1 MKIAVVGAGAIGGYV
16 GGWLAAAGEDVTFIA
31 RGANRDAIQR
41 DGMHVIGEDGR
52 EVVARTAVFDKT
64 AGAGPHDVVILAVK
78 AHQVSAIA
86 ADLAA
91 LCHDETSI
99 VTMQNGIP
107 WWYFHKHG
115 GQYQGTAIR
124 SADPDGSIA
133 RLIDADRVIGAVV
146 YPAAVLEAP
155 GVVRVV
161 EGKRF
166 TLGEP
171 DGSKTA
177 RVEAVSAAMARA
189 GFKAPV
195 IDDIRSEIWLK
206 LWGNLSFNPISAL
219 AHATL
224 AGLLR
229 FPLTRELSIEMM
241 REAEQVAN
249 KLGVTFRVG
258 IDKRIAG
265 AEKVGEHKTSMLQDV
280 EAGRPMEIEA
290 LVGAV
295 VELGRLTQTP
305 TPHIDAVYALV
316 SLLAKQLAEHRGRLS
331 LDNSPANVGTF
342 GTAQPSHR

>member
-31 RGANRDAIQR
+31 RGANLQAIR
-41 DGMHVIGEDGR
+41 TDGMRVIGEDGR
-52 EVVARTAVFDKT
+52 EVVARANAFDDT
-64 AGAGPHDVVILAVK
+64 RDAGPQDFVILAVK
-78 AHQVSAIA
+78 AHQVA
-86 ADLAA
+86 AVAPSLAA
-91 LCHDETSI
+91 LCGDKTAI

-107 WWYFHKHG
+107 WWYFHRHG
-115 GQYQGTAIR
+115 GSYEGTAVR

-133 RLIDADRVIGAVV
+133 RHIDAGRVIGSVV
-146 YPAAVLEAP
+146 YPAATLEAP

-171 DGSKTA
+171 DGSTSERA
-177 RVEAVSAAMARA
+177 QAIAAAFTRA
-189 GFKAPV
+189 EFKAPV
-195 IDDIRSEIWLK
+195 IADIRSEIWLK
-206 LWGNLSFNPISAL
+206 LWGNVSFNPISAL
-219 AHATL
+219 THATL

-249 KLGVTFRVG
+249 RLGITFRVG

-290 LVGAV
+290 LVGSV

-316 SLLAKQLAEHRGRLS
+316 SLLARRLADTKGKLS
-331 LDNSPANVGTF
+331 LNAGESLTTTHTVQPA
-342 GTAQPSHR
+342 

>member
-1 MKIAVVGAGAIGGYV
+1 MKIAVIGAGAIGGYV
-16 GGWLAAAGEDVTFIA
+16 GGWLAAAGEEVTFIA
-31 RGANRDAIQR
+31 RGANLRTIAS
-41 DGMHVIGEDGR
+41 DGMRVIGEDGG
-52 EVVARTAVFDKT
+52 EVVARPRVCERTSD
-64 AGAGPHDVVILAVK
+64 AGPQDFVILAVK
-78 AHQVSAIA
+78 AHQVA
-86 ADLAA
+86 AVAESVAA
-91 LCHDETSI
+91 LCRDDTAI

-115 GQYQGTAIR
+115 GQYEGTAVR

-133 RLIDADRVIGAVV
+133 RSIGADRVIGSVV
-146 YPAAVLEAP
+146 YPAATLEAP

-161 EGKRF
+161 EGRRF

-171 DGSKTA
+171 DGSTSP
-177 RVEAVSAAMARA
+177 RVQTISAAFTRA

-195 IDDIRSEIWLK
+195 IADIRSEIWLK

-219 AHATL
+219 THATL
-224 AGLLR
+224 VGLLQ

-249 KLGVTFRVG
+249 KLGITFRVG

-316 SLLAKQLAEHRGRLS
+316 SLLAKRLAEAKGRLTLDAGGS
-331 LDNSPANVGTF
+331 LATTHTVQPA
-342 GTAQPSHR
+342 

>member
-31 RGANRDAIQR
+31 RGANLDAIRR
-41 DGMHVIGEDGR
+41 DGMRVVGEYGK
-52 EVVARTAVFDKT
+52 EVVARAAAYQRTT
-64 AGAGPHDVVILAVK
+64 EAGPQDVVILAVK

-86 ADLAA
+86 PDIAA
-91 LCHDETSI
+91 LCHDETAI

-115 GQYQGTAIR
+115 GPLEGTVVR

-133 RLIDADRVIGAVV
+133 RSIDANRVIGSVV
-146 YPAAVLEAP
+146 YPAATLEAP
-155 GVVRVV
+155 GVVHVV

-171 DGSKTA
+171 DGSTSA
-177 RVEAVSAAMARA
+177 RAQAISAAFTRA
-189 GFKAPV
+189 GFKSPV
-195 IDDIRSEIWLK
+195 IGDIRSEIWLK

-219 AHATL
+219 THSTL

-229 FPLTRELSIEMM
+229 FPLTRQLSIEMM
-241 REAEQVAN
+241 REAERVAN
-249 KLGVTFRVG
+249 ALGITFRVG

-280 EAGRPMEIEA
+280 EAGRPLELEA
-290 LVGAV
+290 LIGAV

-305 TPHIDAVYALV
+305 TPHIDAVYALI
-316 SLLAKQLAEHRGRLS
+316 SLLANQLGETHGRLS
-331 LDNSPANVGTF
+331 LPPSPTF
-342 GTAQPSHR
+342 SDQSKSVQMA